1 MNVRLATILLLV
13 TALMIGAFLA
23 IGGHGS
29 AEAARR
35 PATCINLLYDTFADG
50 SGPGGLGPGREI
62 GPASESSGQEI
73 GYPDPAVDHSSGSDN
88 RVAGVVIG
96 GNATHDPHPSW
107 YMTSPEIN
115 IGAW

>member
-29 AEAARR
+29 AEAAKR
-35 PATCINLLYDTFADG
+35 PATCINLLYDTFADN
-50 SGPGGLGPGREI
+50 SVPGIRPEREI

-96 GNATHDPHPSW
+96 GNATHDPHHPG
-107 YMTSPEIN
+107 T
-115 IGAW
+115 